1 MLKLAVDDMNIDVLV
16 SLLEQVEMTTPVVA
30 KNFPKIVDKEGDCLL
45 RENQ

>member
-1 MLKLAVDDMNIDVLV
+1 MLKLAVDDMDVSTLV

-30 KNFPKIVDKEGDCLL
+30 KNFPKIVDNKGDCLL